1 MTNKLKTTFLHYFC
15 LMRTLALTILSLIV
29 ISVSTNTVYA
39 QDDNVWTLQKAV
51 QYALDNN
58 VSIQQSVLNRR
69 LADLTLKQSQFS
81 QLPNVNV
88 NTQYGRSY
96 GRSVDPTT
104 NQFVNGTSYDFLTL
118 SGNVDVLVF
127 GWFQKR
133 NTIAQNKLS
142 LKASSSDLEQ
152 LKDDVSLN
160 VATGYLR
167 ALLAKQQVK
176 VSEQQV
182 DLSKA
187 QLEQTQKFASAGRVP
202 ELDVAQMESQLASD
216 SSQLIAA
223 ITDYNAAILDIK
235 AILNLDF
242 ALPFEVDITDVPLDG
257 LLDMSSMTANDIYIA
272 AKLHFGKVKSSKLKV
287 DAAKKGLAAAKGALY
302 PQLSLAGNFGT
313 NWASTVQD
321 VTGFNITGISE
332 TGNFVPVG
340 VPGVISDTL
349 LPVYQYTGTFDTRT
363 RPLGTQ
369 LDNNFR
375 QGVAINL
382 NVPIFNGW
390 QAQTA
395 VKQAK
400 VNVQIEELNK
410 YQTELQLKQDVY
422 QAYNDAQNA
431 VQKYYAA
438 DRAAVAARRAYNF
451 AEKRYKLGLSNT
463 VEYLTTQNNLFSAE
477 SNLASAQYD
486 LIFKLKVIDYYLGK
500 ELKL

>member
-1 MTNKLKTTFLHYFC
+1 MSKTPNYTILRYFC
-15 LMRTLALTILSLIV
+15 TMRTLLLSVLSMVLIMTT
-29 ISVSTNTVYA
+29 SSMSYA
-39 QDDNVWTLQKAV
+39 QDGDVWTLQRAV

-58 VSIQQSVLNRR
+58 ISIKQSELNRR
-69 LADLTLKQSQFS
+69 LSELTYKQSQLS
-81 QLPNVNV
+81 QLPNVSA
-88 NTQYGRSY
+88 NTQYGRSF

-133 NTIAQNKLS
+133 NTIAQNKLN
-142 LKASSSDLEQ
+142 LQATSSDLAQ
-152 LKDDVSLN
+152 LRDDVSLN

-167 ALLAKQQVK
+167 ALLAKQQVD
-176 VSEQQV
+176 VSTQQV

-187 QLEQTQKFASAGRVP
+187 QLEQTKKFALAGRVP

-216 SSQLIAA
+216 SSQLIAS
-223 ITDYNAAILDIK
+223 IMDYNAAILDIK

-242 ALPFEVDITDVPLDG
+242 AVPFDVEVPDVPLSG
-257 LLDMSSMTANDIYIA
+257 LLDLSSMSANDVYIA

-302 PQLSLAGNFGT
+302 PRLSLAGNFGT
-313 NWASTVQD
+313 NWASTVKD
-321 VTGFNITGISE
+321 ITGFNITGASP
-332 TGNFVPVG
+332 TGSFVPVG
-340 VPGVISDTL
+340 VPGVIADTM
-349 LPVYQYTGTFDTRT
+349 LPVYQYTGTYETQT

-422 QAYNDAQNA
+422 KAFNDAQNA

-451 AEKRYKLGLSNT
+451 AEKRYELGLSNT
-463 VEYLTTQNNLFSAE
+463 VEYLTNQNNLFSAE